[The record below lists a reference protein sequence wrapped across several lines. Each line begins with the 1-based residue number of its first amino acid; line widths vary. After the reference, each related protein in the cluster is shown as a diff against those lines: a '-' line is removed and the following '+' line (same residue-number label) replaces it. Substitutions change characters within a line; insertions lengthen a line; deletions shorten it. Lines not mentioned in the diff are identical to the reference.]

1 MGICM
6 TYSVDLRAKVVA
18 FVRGGGSK
26 SEAARRF
33 GVSRVAV
40 YDWLEREDLAPRQ
53 RGVSRIRKLDRVA
66 LLKDVNAHP
75 ERLLKE
81 RAALFGVKPSSM
93 CVALKK
99 LRMSRKKNVPIFSG
113 NIRKR

>member
-1 MGICM
+1 M
-6 TYSVDLRAKVVA
+6 TYSVDLRAKVVE

-40 YDWLEREDLAPRQ
+40 YDWLGREDLAPRQ
-53 RGVSRIRKLDRVA
+53 RGVSRVRKIDRVA
-66 LLKDVNAHP
+66 LMKDVNAHP

-81 RAALFGVKPSSM
+81 RAALFGVKPSSL

-99 LRMSRKKNVPIFSG
+99 LRVSRKKNVPIFSG